1 MIIFFFSICTGV
13 ESTSE
18 RAEGHFKFLR
28 AAEEL
33 LRVRAETKKGD
44 IETGKFEAYLKDY
57 VDCTGTFSH
66 TKGKNEGTL
75 EVDTAILNCE
85 LDSNFYYSI

>member
-1 MIIFFFSICTGV
+1 M
-13 ESTSE
+13 ESTAAQ
-18 RAEGHFKFLR
+18 AEAHFKFLR

-44 IETGKFEAYLKDY
+44 VATGKFEAFLKDY

-66 TKGKNEGTL
+66 AKGKNEGTL
-75 EVDTAILNCE
+75 EVGAEKFEFCTR
-85 LDSNFYYSI
+85 F

>member
-1 MIIFFFSICTGV
+1 V
-13 ESTSE
+13 ESTAAQ
-18 RAEGHFKFLR
+18 AEAHFKFLR

-44 IETGKFEAYLKDY
+44 VATGKFEAFLKDY

-66 TKGKNEGTL
+66 SKGKNEGSL
-75 EVDTAILNCE
+75 EVSEEILE
-85 LDSNFYYSI
+85 FWKRF

>member
-1 MIIFFFSICTGV
+1 V
-13 ESTSE
+13 ESTAAQ
-18 RAEGHFKFLR
+18 AEAHFKFLR

-44 IETGKFEAYLKDY
+44 VATGKFEAFLKDY

-66 TKGKNEGTL
+66 SKGKNEGSL
-75 EVDTAILNCE
+75 EVGAEFFLIR
-85 LDSNFYYSI
+85 SRF